1 MRYILQ
7 LQQLWITRTGH
18 GELTVSDLTKQFA
31 NYTFIRMK
39 KLRDLK
45 TALAVSASLILLP
58 AYQCHA
64 QDLDVPYVPTPH
76 DVVTKMLE
84 VTNVGPGDYVID
96 LGSGDGRIVI
106 AAAERGAVG
115 HGIDLNPVRVSEAVN
130 NARKA
135 GVEDRVVFIEGDLFK
150 HDINQA
156 TVITMYL
163 LSSVN
168 LKLRPHILE
177 LRPGTRIVS
186 HAFSMGDWEADEHV
200 RVDNR
205 HVYYWVVPANLKGQ
219 WEWTSGGQR
228 FTMNVDQEFQNIDL
242 DVRSGNRSLTVE
254 EPLLSGDRIN
264 FAAVDRN
271 NGNRYVFNGRIE
283 DNSITGTA
291 QIHSG
296 NKQTIEN
303 WSATSR
309 GRR

>member
-1 MRYILQ
+1 
-7 LQQLWITRTGH
+7 
-18 GELTVSDLTKQFA
+18 
-31 NYTFIRMK
+31 MK
-39 KLRDLK
+39 NLHDLK
-45 TALAVSASLILLP
+45 IALVMSAALILLP
-58 AYQCHA
+58 ANQCNA

-76 DVVTKMLE
+76 DVVSAMLD

-150 HDINQA
+150 HDIDQA

-177 LRPGTRIVS
+177 LRPGTKIVS
-186 HAFSMGDWEADEHV
+186 HAFSMGDWEADEHI

-205 HVYYWVVPANLKGQ
+205 HVYYWVVPAKAEGR
-219 WEWTSGGQR
+219 WEWQSGGQR
-228 FTMNVDQEFQNIDL
+228 FVMNVDQEYQKVDL
-242 DVRSGNRSLTVE
+242 DIQIGNRSLSIE
-254 EPLLSGDRIN
+254 EPLLSGDRLT
-264 FAAVDRN
+264 FAAVDRS
-271 NGNRYVFNGRIE
+271 NGDRYVFNGRVE
-283 DNSITGTA
+283 GNSITGTA